1 MVADTRV
8 GVHVYNAAMRFEF
21 SGELWYWRGPAPFHF
36 VSLPE
41 EACEVIR
48 AEAGLLTYGWGM
60 IPVRAG
66 IGATEWKTSMWP
78 KDDGYILPVKA
89 AIRKAERI
97 AEGDVAYVRLSIGAD
112 VG

>member
-41 EACEVIR
+41 EA
-48 AEAGLLTYGWGM
+48 
-60 IPVRAG
+60 
-66 IGATEWKTSMWP
+66 S
-78 KDDGYILPVKA
+78 
-89 AIRKAERI
+89 
-97 AEGDVAYVRLSIGAD
+97 AD
-112 VG
+112 QVVHR